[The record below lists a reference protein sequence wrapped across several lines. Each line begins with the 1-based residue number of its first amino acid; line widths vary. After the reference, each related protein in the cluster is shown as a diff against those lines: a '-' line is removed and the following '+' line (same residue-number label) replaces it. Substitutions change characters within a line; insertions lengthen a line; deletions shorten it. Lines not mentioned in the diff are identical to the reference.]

1 LLFRRGRDEL
11 VLFLSPGELVDAR
24 FNGQRQD
31 VRWSLLDGPVYKA
44 MEQWKARYAQR
55 ELEAK

>member
-11 VLFLSPGELVDAR
+11 LLFFHPGLKIDAR

-31 VRWSLLDGPVYKA
+31 TRWSFAGAAYEA
-44 MEQWKARYAQR
+44 MEEWKTRYAQR
-55 ELEAK
+55 ELAAK